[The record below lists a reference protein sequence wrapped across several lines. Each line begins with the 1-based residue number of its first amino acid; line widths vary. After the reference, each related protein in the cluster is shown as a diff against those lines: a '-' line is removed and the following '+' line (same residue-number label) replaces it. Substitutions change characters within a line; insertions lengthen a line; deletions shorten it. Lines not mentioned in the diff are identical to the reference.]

1 MSQNLEIKHRK
12 PIWLAL
18 SEFYLDT
25 ELQSADYDAISKVLK
40 ASGLGVGQLKEID
53 KFEVFS
59 VLKYNLLS
67 VAGVWTGFDEA
78 WLYETCTKSYLRK
91 HKPLF
96 RLKNKIYHLFL
107 RKMTKDHWFEIEKR
121 IKSSPNESGLD

>member
-1 MSQNLEIKHRK
+1 MNKNLEIDHRK

-53 KFEVFS
+53 RFEVFP
-59 VLKYNLLS
+59 VLKTNLVD

-78 WLYETCTKSYLRK
+78 WLYEACTKSYLK
-91 HKPLF
+91 KDKPLV

-121 IKSSPNESGLD
+121 IKPALNGPSLD

>member
-1 MSQNLEIKHRK
+1 MSQNLEIDHRK

-25 ELQSADYDAISKVLK
+25 ELQSSDYDAISKVLK
-40 ASGLGVGQLKEID
+40 ASGLGIGQLKEID
-53 KFEVFS
+53 TFEIFP
-59 VLKYNLLS
+59 VLRTNLLD

-91 HKPLF
+91 HKTLF

-107 RKMTKDHWFEIEKR
+107 RKMTKDHWFEIENR
-121 IKSSPNESGLD
+121 IKPTPNDPSLD

>member
-1 MSQNLEIKHRK
+1 MNKNLEIELRK

-25 ELQSADYDAISKVLK
+25 ELESADYDRIAQVLK
-40 ASGLGVGQLKEID
+40 ASGLSIGQLKEID
-53 KFEVFS
+53 RFEVFS
-59 VLKYNLLS
+59 VLKANLLS

-78 WLYETCTKSYLRK
+78 WLYAICTKSYLK
-91 HKPLF
+91 KDKPLL

-107 RKMTKDHWFEIEKR
+107 RKMTKDHWFEIKKR
-121 IKSSPNESGLD
+121 IEHKPKDSGLD